1 MALKYLLNICKEF
14 LMQKQIVVQ
23 NETVIY
29 TLKKSKRA
37 RQLNLTIHSDGRVV
51 VTTPFYIREKVSER
65 FVKEKGEWILKKQAF
80 FKQFEG
86 QKIIKNSKQDYLK
99 RKDESYKLA
108 VDRVEYFN
116 ETYKFKYNR
125 VSIRNQK
132 TRWGSCSSKGNLN
145 FNYKI
150 VHLPLRTADYII
162 VHELCHLKE
171 MNHSKKFWDLV
182 SVFFPDYKE
191 IRRDLKKLGISL
203 N

>member
-1 MALKYLLNICKEF
+1 
-14 LMQKQIVVQ
+14 MQKQIVVQ